1 MQTVDCRK
9 EFDKVRFSLAS
20 SEKRLKACLSD
31 AEKLVGAQGAI
42 NEHKD
47 RLREIL
53 FSIGVASAGLEE
65 ADQIVADALSAGN
78 GGG

>member
-9 EFDKVRFSLAS
+9 EFEKVRFSLAS
-20 SEKRLKACLSD
+20 IEKRLRTCLSD
-31 AEKLVGAQGAI
+31 ANKLVGAQGAI
-42 NEHKD
+42 NEHQD

-53 FSIGVASAGLEE
+53 FSIDVASAGLEE
-65 ADQIVADALSAGN
+65 VDQIVADALSGGE